1 MFCIFWSASRGS
13 RQALLRGGQFC
24 SKITEGG
31 RVRISWALYLSVRTL
46 KFKISLYEKVGQ
58 LCCKITEGR
67 EGGGEL
73 GFVFFR
79 ITC

>member
-31 RVRISWALYLSVRTL
+31 RVRISWALYLS
-46 KFKISLYEKVGQ
+46 GQ
-58 LCCKITEGR
+58 NPEIQDKPL
-67 EGGGEL
+67 
-73 GFVFFR
+73 
-79 ITC
+79 